1 MFVLAGKITG
11 KPGKQEEL
19 TELAERMIRFTRAEK
34 GCVTYTFYQEVNNND
49 EFLFFEEWDD
59 RDALKTHLMTE
70 HFLDFS
76 RKISGLIIG
85 EPNITVYEVECTKSV
100 AAGN

>member
-1 MFVLAGKITG
+1 
-11 KPGKQEEL
+11 
-19 TELAERMIRFTRAEK
+19 
-34 GCVTYTFYQEVNNND
+34 
-49 EFLFFEEWDD
+49 
-59 RDALKTHLMTE
+59 MTE

-76 RKISGLIIG
+76 GKVSGLITG

>member
-11 KPGKQEEL
+11 RPGKQDEL
-19 TELAERMIRFTRAEK
+19 IQLAERLIRFTRAEK
-34 GCVTYTFYQEVNNND
+34 GCVSYTFYQEVNNRD

-76 RKISGLIIG
+76 GKVSGLIIG